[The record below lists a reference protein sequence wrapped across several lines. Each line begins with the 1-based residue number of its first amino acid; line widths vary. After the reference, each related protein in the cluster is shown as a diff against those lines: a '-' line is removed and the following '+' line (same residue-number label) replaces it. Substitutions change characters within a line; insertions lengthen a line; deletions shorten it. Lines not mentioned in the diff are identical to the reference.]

1 MHYMVATQHR
11 ASLSVE
17 LFFGGRI
24 KDLSLYFCA
33 LGGFTLELSSFF
45 CFPHFLARA
54 TVSLFRVLQK
64 SSLDLTVKNKTNYL
78 QLEICPLTYEQD
90 TTIIVVK

>member
-1 MHYMVATQHR
+1 MEIVFIEHHTKFYMGTGGIACAQCTMVATQQHR

-45 CFPHFLARA
+45 
-54 TVSLFRVLQK
+54 LFSALFGTSDGVAISCSTK
-64 SSLDLTVKNKTNYL
+64 
-78 QLEICPLTYEQD
+78 
-90 TTIIVVK
+90 VVY